1 MTARRLAALLV
12 MAAAA
17 ALSPR
22 AGRAEPAREESEE
35 SEHADGGDTAVS
47 EEGRR
52 FRVRFDPAS
61 RVWLGVAS
69 ALHRGA
75 GGAIEIEPEIDAGL
89 SYRAR
94 SVTGSG
100 PGRVVWQADHRVL
113 AGRVSPAGQALDGV
127 PALDAALYGASFL
140 RHDESPRVVLP
151 MSPPIAVPFP
161 FDIGAEAEVGRV
173 SIPSIPRRQGDGS
186 PAPLIRLGVARAT
199 AILDPWR
206 TGEAGRSFEIGLGV
220 RYDIDAYAESPSPR
234 AAPARRTLGEPRVVH
249 RIAPMTAGSLRLRLQ
264 SGDGLTVFD
273 GRGDVVPHWTSE
285 ERWRVLVRSAAH
297 VERILAAIDDQPIAA
312 VIEGEYRL
320 LPPALD
326 VQAVHDLRVSLGLA
340 FTLAL
345 R

>member
-1 MTARRLAALLV
+1 MTARRRLAALLV

-17 ALSPR
+17 SLSPR
-22 AGRAEPAREESEE
+22 AGRAEPAREESER
-35 SEHADGGDTAVS
+35 AGGGDTAVS

-75 GGAIEIEPEIDAGL
+75 GGGIEIEPEIDAGL

-100 PGRVVWQADHRVL
+100 PGRVIWQSDHRVL
-113 AGRVSPAGQALDGV
+113 AGRVSPTGQALDGV

-161 FDIGAEAEVGRV
+161 FDIGVEAEVGRV
-173 SIPSIPRRQGDGS
+173 SIPSIPQRRGDGA
-186 PAPLIRLGVARAT
+186 PAPMVRLGVARAT

-220 RYDIDAYAESPSPR
+220 RYDVDAYYAESTSPR

-285 ERWRVLVRSAAH
+285 GRWRVLVRSAAH
-297 VERILAAIDDQPIAA
+297 AERILAAIDDQPIAA
-312 VIEGEYRL
+312 VLEGEYRL